1 MLDTIQAS
9 QNICG
14 EIKSLV
20 TSAHKCKIE
29 ARKKINDAL
38 SQSIE
43 EAKTQQVCYNHMICM
58 EFRLY
63 THVSCREPFVWRRVS

>member
-43 EAKTQQVCYNHMICM
+43 EAKTQQVCYN
-58 EFRLY
+58 Y
-63 THVSCREPFVWRRVS
+63 DTHGI